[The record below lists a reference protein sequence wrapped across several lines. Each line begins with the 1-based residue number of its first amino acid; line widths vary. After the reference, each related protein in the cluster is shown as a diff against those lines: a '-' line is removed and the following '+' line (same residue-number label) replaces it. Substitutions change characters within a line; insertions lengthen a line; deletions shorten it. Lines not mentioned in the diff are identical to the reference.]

1 MPQAPPKSKQRT
13 DTSDAMSIR
22 TRTSSLFRRS
32 IDQSVLTEHRSLVE
46 DINRRNI
53 LRGAVSLGALSLLTG
68 CDVTEDDSVQTVLR
82 AVSSW
87 NDRVQAAIFR
97 PNHLAPTFSPSQV
110 VKPPRFNAYYDI
122 EEVKP
127 LDGATWKLELAGLI
141 ADKRPWSAQQIYQ
154 LPEQEI
160 IIRHICVEGWDY
172 IGQWSGPNL
181 RGFLQRVGA
190 DLTAK
195 YVVFTC
201 NDDYTESIDMA
212 TALHPQTILATKYA
226 GQTIADPFG
235 YPLRLRTSTKLG
247 YKNAKWVK
255 AITVTNDFDETFWS
269 KQGFNWFA
277 GI

>member
-1 MPQAPPKSKQRT
+1 
-13 DTSDAMSIR
+13 MSIR
-22 TRTSSLFRRS
+22 TRTPSLFRPRKS
-32 IDQSVLTEHRSLVE
+32 IDQGVLTRNRALVD
-46 DINRRNI
+46 DINRRNV

-68 CDVTEDDSVQTVLR
+68 CDVSEDDSVQKVLR
-82 AVSSW
+82 AVSAW

-97 PNHLAPTFSPSQV
+97 PHHLAPTYSASQV

-127 LDGATWKLELAGLI
+127 IDGATWKLELAGRI
-141 ADKRPWSAQQIYQ
+141 DNKQPWTAQQIYQ

-160 IIRHICVEGWDY
+160 IIKHICVEGWDY

-181 RGFLQRVGA
+181 RDFLQRVGA

-195 YVVFTC
+195 YVYFIC

-226 GQTIADPFG
+226 GGVLADPFG

-247 YKNAKWVK
+247 YKNAKWIK
-255 AITVTNDFDETFWS
+255 AIEVTNDFRETFWS

>member
-1 MPQAPPKSKQRT
+1 MLTTRTPSIFRPRKPVSQRT
-13 DTSDAMSIR
+13 IKENRALVRDID
-22 TRTSSLFRRS
+22 RRG
-32 IDQSVLTEHRSLVE
+32 V
-46 DINRRNI
+46 
-53 LRGAVSLGALSLLTG
+53 LRGALSLGALTMLTG
-68 CDVTEDDSVQTVLR
+68 CDVTEDDSVQKVLR
-82 AVSSW
+82 TVSAW
-87 NDRVQAAIFR
+87 NDRVQEAIFR

-122 EEVKP
+122 EDVKP
-127 LDGATWKLELAGLI
+127 VDGASWKLELAGLI
-141 ADKRPWSAQQIYQ
+141 ADQRPWTAQQIYQ

-160 IIRHICVEGWDY
+160 IIKHICVEGWDY

-181 RGFLQRVGA
+181 RDFLQRVGA

-195 YVVFTC
+195 YVYFIC

-212 TALHPQTILATKYA
+212 TALHPQTLLATKYA
-226 GQTIADPFG
+226 GAPITDPFG

-255 AITVTNDFDETFWS
+255 AIEVSNDFRETFWS

>member
-1 MPQAPPKSKQRT
+1 
-13 DTSDAMSIR
+13 MSIR
-22 TRTSSLFRRS
+22 TRTPSIFRPQKP
-32 IDQSVLTEHRSLVE
+32 IDQSVLLSNRALVD
-46 DINRRNI
+46 DINRRNV
-53 LRGAVSLGALSLLTG
+53 LRGAISLGALTLLTG
-68 CDVTEDDSVQTVLR
+68 CDVSEEPAVQSALR

-87 NDRVQAAIFR
+87 NDGVQELLFR
-97 PNHLAPTFSPSQV
+97 KQHLAPTFSSSQV
-110 VKPPRFNAYYDI
+110 VKPPRFNAYYGI
-122 EEVKP
+122 EDVDP
-127 LDGATWKLELAGLI
+127 IDGATWKLELAGLI
-141 ADKRPWSAQQIYQ
+141 SDKRPWTAQKIYQ
-154 LPEQEI
+154 FPEQEI

-181 RGFLQRVGA
+181 RAFFQRIGA

-195 YVVFTC
+195 YVYFIC

-226 GQTIADPFG
+226 GAYLADPFG
-235 YPLRLRTSTKLG
+235 YPMRLRTSTKLG

-255 AITVTNDFDETFWS
+255 AIEVSNEFRETFWS